1 LIKLGKGTFG
11 EVWLG
16 RIKDREE
23 NLKTKFSAI
32 KVAIND
38 EAKLR
43 LENEYLTMKAI
54 REVEQHPNVI
64 KYIQFIPNVTRHFN
78 KTMKI
83 VEKSSFLALEF
94 ASNRNLLEYVIY

>member
-16 RIKDREE
+16 RINDREE
-23 NLKTKFSAI
+23 NLQTKFSAI

-43 LENEYLTMKAI
+43 LENEYLIMKAI
-54 REVEQHPNVI
+54 REVEQHPNII
-64 KYIQFIPNVTRHFN
+64 KYIQFVPNVTRYFN
-78 KTMKI
+78 QTMKI
-83 VEKSSFLALEF
+83 VKNSSFLALEF
-94 ASNRNLLEYVIY
+94 ATNRNLLEYVIY